1 MLPELPRRLISQS
14 NWIAFLAGTDDPNQV
29 YYGGAEYPMYSDAWV
44 VGELD
49 DELGP
54 YALLNAVPFNRENRA
69 AIAIILRV
77 FFYEPHTII
86 SNHNLPLKTVDDGY
100 HGAWFSEELAAL
112 TSLALGIRLKCG
124 DEIRRFDDRDPYG
137 RFVSPW
143 TKHAPTLAY
152 RHNQAIIPA
161 PPQVS
166 LNDIRARL
174 QTIPHLDP
182 YLYKELVRAARSYQ
196 DALWIAES
204 EPHLAWLLMVS
215 ALEIAAS
222 AHVTLRGTPADNL
235 EELQPTLAEIVHN
248 SGGDELLD
256 GVADQLKN
264 LFSATKKF
272 LLFCEEFYP
281 PEPAVRPDHGYQ
293 RIEWNWPSLKKILK
307 KVYELRSRAL
317 HAGVP
322 FPAPMCTH
330 PDRRESG
337 APAERAITALASQTL
352 GAQWIPEDAPITL
365 HTFQYIVR
373 SALLAWWDHLA
384 ESAKQADK

>member
-1 MLPELPRRLISQS
+1 M
-14 NWIAFLAGTDDPNQV
+14 
-29 YYGGAEYPMYSDAWV
+29 GGAEYPMYSDATV
-44 VGELD
+44 VGELAD
-49 DELGP
+49 KLGP
-54 YALLNAVPFNRENRA
+54 YALLNVLPLSRANSA
-69 AIAIILRV
+69 AITIFLRV
-77 FFYEPHTII
+77 FFYEPHTTI
-86 SNHNLPLKTVDDGY
+86 SNHNRPLKTIDDGY

-124 DEIRRFDDRDPYG
+124 DAIRRFDDRDPYG

-143 TKHAPTLAY
+143 TQHVPTLTS

-161 PPQVS
+161 PAQVS
-166 LNDIRARL
+166 LSDISIRL
-174 QTIPHLDP
+174 QTIPNLDP
-182 YLYKELVRAARSYQ
+182 YLYIELVRAARSYQ

-235 EELQPTLAEIVHN
+235 NELQPTLAKMVHE
-248 SGGDELLD
+248 SGGDELLN
-256 GVADQLKN
+256 GVADQLRN

-272 LLFCEEFYP
+272 LLFCEECCP
-281 PEPAVRPDHGYQ
+281 PEPVARPDFDYQ
-293 RIEWNWPSLKKILK
+293 KIEWNWPSLKKILK
-307 KVYELRSRAL
+307 KVYDLRSRAL
-317 HAGVP
+317 HAGAP

-337 APAERAITALASQTL
+337 APAERAITALATQTL
-352 GAQWIPEDAPITL
+352 GAQWIPEDAPVTL

-373 SALLAWWDHLA
+373 SALLSWWDHLA
-384 ESAKQADK
+384 ESVKPADK